1 MILAISEISSLKN
14 TVDILRKEGSN
25 LSQTLKEKEDLIN
38 YIKRDHEEL
47 LDHRNELQDSINTF
61 NRIAFGRITGKS
73 KSKEKIAKSSSQIN
87 LKNTNN
93 SVSLASSRG
102 RKIETNSTNSNKFI
116 SKKKIDKKNEEEKK
130 L

>member
-25 LSQTLKEKEDLIN
+25 LSQTLKEKEDLIS

-116 SKKKIDKKNEEEKK
+116 SKKKNDKKNEEEKK

>member
-1 MILAISEISSLKN
+1 M
-14 TVDILRKEGSN
+14 
-25 LSQTLKEKEDLIN
+25 
-38 YIKRDHEEL
+38 
-47 LDHRNELQDSINTF
+47 
-61 NRIAFGRITGKS
+61 
-73 KSKEKIAKSSSQIN
+73 N

-116 SKKKIDKKNEEEKK
+116 SKKKLDKKNEEEKK